1 MFKSSTFKRLLL
13 VWPLLFGIGMLM
25 VSSGLQGTLLGLR
38 ANHEQF
44 PVYITGI
51 IMAMYYC
58 GFLIGCRV
66 VPNMIASVGHIRVFA
81 ALASLASTT
90 VLMHGLYVYPLVWVA
105 VRLLTG
111 FCFSGLFIIAESWLS
126 KISNNEQRGKIFSAY
141 VFVVYGGLFIGQF
154 LINLAP
160 ITSIDLFILVSI
172 LISVALAPISLT
184 NTHTPKYQKPEG
196 ISFSLVMKTSPLA
209 MTGVFVAGLCSSS
222 MLSLG
227 PVYAGMRGMETS
239 NVALL
244 MGVYILGNAV
254 MPLIFG
260 SLSDRMDRR
269 KVIIGISG
277 LAIVCAVAFSFFT
290 DFYPAIFL
298 LGGCIT
304 SLYSVSITHMQDQ
317 IRKSQIVS
325 ASRSLILFNSIGS
338 SIGPVLGGFMLSFFG
353 THIFFGLLGFYMI
366 VVLCIAYYRSIKGN
380 VIDESRK
387 KKFTHLPSVSAP
399 TVVSLNIE
407 KPDDGAQS
415 HQDGSISGSETK

>member
-1 MFKSSTFKRLLL
+1 
-13 VWPLLFGIGMLM
+13 M
-25 VSSGLQGTLLGLR
+25 VSNGLQGTLLGLR
-38 ANHEQF
+38 ATHEQF

-66 VPNMIASVGHIRVFA
+66 VPRMIASVGHIRVFA

-90 VLMHGLYVYPLVWVA
+90 VLLHGLYVYAPMWIA

-160 ITSIDLFILVSI
+160 ITNIDLFILVSI

-196 ISFSLVMKTSPLA
+196 IAFSVVMKTSPLA

-227 PVYAGMRGMETS
+227 PVYAGMRGLETS
-239 NVALL
+239 SIALL
-244 MGVYILGNAV
+244 MGVYILGNAI

-277 LAIVCAVAFSFFT
+277 LAIICSTVFSFF
-290 DFYPAIFL
+290 DNFYPAIFL
-298 LGGCIT
+298 LGGSIT

-317 IRKSQIVS
+317 IRKSQIVA
-325 ASRSLILFNSIGS
+325 ASRALILFNSIGS

-353 THIFFGLLGFYMI
+353 TYVFFALLGFYMT
-366 VVLCIAYYRSIKGN
+366 VVLCVAFYRTIKGN

-387 KKFTHLPSVSAP
+387 KKFTHLPTVSAP

-407 KPDDGAQS
+407 RPENKTAL
-415 HQDGSISGSETK
+415 HQDSATSGSETK